1 MHWYDLL
8 GYLGSVLMFST
19 FYMKTMIPLR
29 LVGIAANVSMIVYTA
44 AAGIYPVLILQAC
57 LLPLN
62 VLRLVQMRRLID
74 RVAEASTKDFKL
86 DALVPFMTHEHHVA
100 GQVLFR
106 KGEKSDK
113 LYLIQRG
120 GVRLQEI
127 GHVVGQGDML
137 GEIGILSP
145 NNRRTAT
152 AVCEGDTD
160 VLTLT
165 EDKVLQMYY
174 QDPKFG
180 FYLVRLIIQRLLH
193 NLESRQPPGQRE
205 SLA

>member
-86 DALVPFMTHEHHVA
+86 DALVPRWIAADWPLE
-100 GQVLFR
+100 R
-106 KGEKSDK
+106 PR
-113 LYLIQRG
+113 Y
-120 GVRLQEI
+120 
-127 GHVVGQGDML
+127 VGRD
-137 GEIGILSP
+137 
-145 NNRRTAT
+145 
-152 AVCEGDTD
+152 
-160 VLTLT
+160 LTWDAWLDLPDLPT
-165 EDKVLQMYY
+165 ET
-174 QDPKFG
+174 
-180 FYLVRLIIQRLLH
+180 
-193 NLESRQPPGQRE
+193 S
-205 SLA
+205 